1 MQLERGWMTRM
12 DFYRALAK
20 HYDEI
25 FPLKGPQKTFLH
37 DYLQQKS
44 LTSVLD
50 IGCGTGTFALEISQT
65 GVRVQGVDL
74 SAEMIQI
81 SKKKAQEI
89 GSTASFSLADMRDLS
104 SINEEFD
111 GVFCLGNTL
120 AHVSGE
126 MELKEVLAQFGEKGT
141 YLLLQTVNYDR
152 ILTKQVQELP
162 IIKTSH
168 LTFYRNYTYRSDG
181 LLDFTMKIEFSDTR
195 QVVSGINL
203 LFPIKCASLKK
214 ALLETGW
221 EVSGQWGNFDKD
233 AWTEDSPATVLAAQ
247 RIIG

>member
-1 MQLERGWMTRM
+1 M
-12 DFYRALAK
+12 DFYRALSK

-50 IGCGTGTFALEISQT
+50 IGCGTGTFALETSQT

-74 SAEMIQI
+74 SDEMVRI
-81 SKKKAQEI
+81 SKKKALEMK
-89 GSTASFSLADMRDLS
+89 STATFSIADMRDLS

-126 MELKEVLAQFGEKGT
+126 IELKEVLAQFGEKGT
-141 YLLLQTVNYDR
+141 HLLLQTVNYDR
-152 ILTKQVQELP
+152 ILAKQVQELP

-168 LTFYRNYTYRSDG
+168 LTFYRHYTYRSDG
-181 LLDFTMKIEFSDTR
+181 LLDFTMKIEFPDTK
-195 QVVSGINL
+195 QVVSGVNL
-203 LFPIKCASLKK
+203 LFPIKCDILKK

-221 EVSGQWGNFDKD
+221 EVSGLWGNFDKEP
-233 AWTEDSPATVLAAQ
+233 WTEDSPATVLSAKHIP
-247 RIIG
+247 R